1 MSNPATD
8 VSPKPTAS
16 ANPRRRALTGIA
28 AVAVLAGGGYG
39 AWWALYARHSESTDN
54 AYVQARVVQVTA
66 LAGGTVKAVEADDT
80 DHVRAGQVLL
90 RLDATDARLAL
101 EQAEAQLAQTVRE
114 VRQIYTGNDTLGAQV
129 AQREADLKRAQ
140 ADLARAQD
148 DVNRRAPLVESGAVG
163 REEFNHVTAQLA
175 SARSTVAAAKS
186 ALDATQEQ
194 RTSNGILTDGGSVES
209 QPAVQRAAGKVRE
222 AWIALKRT
230 ELLAPVEG
238 HIARR
243 SVQLGQRVQPGTPV
257 MSVVDLQ
264 GAWVDANF
272 KEGQLRSLRLGQPAE
287 LVADVYGDKVVYHGR
302 IAGLGAG
309 TGAAFSL
316 LPAQNATG
324 NWIKVV
330 QRVPVRIELDRAEV
344 AAHPLRVG
352 LSMNVT
358 VDVAK
363 QDGAVLPAIAPAAH
377 PDRTEVYD
385 GLEREAEA
393 DVQRIIAA
401 NLGRVGVAASTTRK
415 PA

>member
-1 MSNPATD
+1 M
-8 VSPKPTAS
+8 
-16 ANPRRRALTGIA
+16 
-28 AVAVLAGGGYG
+28 
-39 AWWALYARHSESTDN
+39 
-54 AYVQARVVQVTA
+54 
-66 LAGGTVKAVEADDT
+66 
-80 DHVRAGQVLL
+80 LL
-90 RLDATDARLAL
+90 RLDATDAKLAL

-114 VRQIYTGNDTLGAQV
+114 VRQIYTGNDTLGTQV

-175 SARSTVAAAKS
+175 SARSVVAAAKS
-186 ALDATQEQ
+186 ALDTAHEQ
-194 RTSNGILTDGGSVES
+194 QRSNGILTDGGSVES
-209 QPAVQRAAGKVRE
+209 QPQVQRAAGKVRE

-230 ELLAPVEG
+230 ELLAPVDG

-272 KEGQLRSLRLGQPAE
+272 KEGQLRALRLGQPAE

-330 QRVPVRIELDRAEV
+330 QRVPVRIVLDRAEV

-352 LSMNVT
+352 LSMTVT
-358 VDVAK
+358 VDVAR
-363 QDGAVLPAIAPAAH
+363 QDGAVLPAVAATAH

-401 NLGRVGVAASTTRK
+401 NLGRVGVAASTARK